1 MSKTTLRYK
10 YDFMR
15 FPMDDESS
23 YELVVRSEKGGE
35 HAYDVYL
42 FKPEMYSYS
51 ASVLHYFVDLAQ
63 YTPEE
68 LVEWLHC
75 WGYTSLESFQDY
87 LANETIVHNYELRL
101 ATCITE
107 NDFFM
112 NPETL
117 LEGDYDECFEYL
129 RQRLGGRSPLDD
141 TDEAAHEEQ
150 TRKSSHDM
158 SLW

>member
-1 MSKTTLRYK
+1 MSTPSLRYK

-23 YELVVRSEKGGE
+23 YELVVRAENGAP

-42 FKPEMYSYS
+42 FKPEMYTYS
-51 ASVLHYFVDLAQ
+51 ATVLHYYVDLEQ
-63 YTPEE
+63 YTADE
-68 LVEWLHC
+68 LAEWLHC
-75 WGYTSLESFQDY
+75 WGYSSLESFQAY
-87 LANETIVHNYELRL
+87 LSNETIVHNYELRL

-112 NPETL
+112 QPETL
-117 LEGDYDECFEYL
+117 LDGDYDECFEYL

-141 TDEAAHEEQ
+141 TDEESCEE
-150 TRKSSHDM
+150 TLKKHGRDM